1 MTELA
6 APQLD
11 VDLLI
16 LGSAALLLV
25 GAVATGLAERARIPS
40 LVIFLGLGMLVADDG
55 LALVR
60 FDDAEL
66 ARNLAVVALTIIL
79 FEGGLSTSWSR
90 LRPRLAP
97 AGALATVGVVL
108 TAGLVAVAAAVI
120 LDLDATTALLL
131 GAVISSTDAA
141 AVFAVL
147 RRAPVQGRLRDTLE
161 AESGLNDPMA
171 ILLTIGLVA
180 ASTTDLQATD
190 WFWFGARQL
199 LLGLAVGLAIGVAAA
214 TALRRL
220 PLPTSALRPVVAAAF
235 GQAAYALGA
244 LAGASGFLAV
254 YVCGIVIANLDPRD
268 RRAIRLFHETLAS
281 MAQMGL
287 FFLLGILVFPSQL
300 PAVALRAA
308 AVAVVLLLVARPLAV
323 AACLLP
329 LRWRVRE
336 ITFVAWGGLR
346 GAVPIVLATFPLTA
360 GDPDGALV
368 FDVVFFVV
376 LLSAVVQGPTLV
388 PLARRLGLHAR
399 GRPADLVAEL
409 NPVDGIDADLVEVQ
423 VLASCPAVRGPLREH
438 PPPAGARILLV
449 VRERSS
455 FVPDGATVLT
465 EGDHLVISGPAGGID
480 PRAVERWLLGQGP
493 PGGSET
499 APP

>member
-40 LVIFLGLGMLVADDG
+40 LVIFLGIGMLVADDG

-97 AGALATVGVVL
+97 AGALATLGVVL
-108 TAGLVAVAAAVI
+108 TAGLVAVAAAWI

-171 ILLTIGLVA
+171 ILLTVGLVA
-180 ASTTDLQATD
+180 ASTTDLQASD

-199 LLGLAVGLAIGVAAA
+199 LLGVGGRSGDRGGRGHRAAPPAAA
-214 TALRRL
+214 HLGAATGGGGGVRPGRLRARC
-220 PLPTSALRPVVAAAF
+220 PRRRPPGSSPCTSA
-235 GQAAYALGA
+235 
-244 LAGASGFLAV
+244 AS
-254 YVCGIVIANLDPRD
+254 
-268 RRAIRLFHETLAS
+268 
-281 MAQMGL
+281 
-287 FFLLGILVFPSQL
+287 
-300 PAVALRAA
+300 
-308 AVAVVLLLVARPLAV
+308 
-323 AACLLP
+323 
-329 LRWRVRE
+329 
-336 ITFVAWGGLR
+336 
-346 GAVPIVLATFPLTA
+346 
-360 GDPDGALV
+360 
-368 FDVVFFVV
+368 
-376 LLSAVVQGPTLV
+376 
-388 PLARRLGLHAR
+388 
-399 GRPADLVAEL
+399 
-409 NPVDGIDADLVEVQ
+409 
-423 VLASCPAVRGPLREH
+423 
-438 PPPAGARILLV
+438 
-449 VRERSS
+449 
-455 FVPDGATVLT
+455 
-465 EGDHLVISGPAGGID
+465 
-480 PRAVERWLLGQGP
+480 
-493 PGGSET
+493 
-499 APP
+499 